1 MFFKKGQ
8 ITIFIII
15 GIFILLFFLI
25 FFLYFRSLEPSK
37 YDPEVET
44 TLRKPFDVKY
54 VDQYVQECLNQV
66 SLDGLKALGLQGGY
80 IEIPK
85 AVNFQGNSLWYIDQ
99 ANVQPSLNETIK
111 RLQDYIKEK
120 LVLCTDFDTINSR
133 DDVFISYDEPK
144 VVVFYSRKG
153 VFVDVTYPI
162 EINYQDSLSQF
173 DYFSVSYELAFRE
186 MFEVA
191 TLLVNNQLKHEFNI
205 TDPLK
210 DLDTLGYDVN
220 YFMARDDII
229 VYTIKDIKQQKD
241 GTYYTFIIASKFG
254 RSDLIRTVKL
264 QNNSASSEVVF
275 PHIIYSVDRMAQL
288 FIMSGT
294 TMELNGADVENISVR
309 QFYPEDV
316 TREDITIY
324 LTIYTDGSDSD
335 RVRGDKIWKTKYPV
349 YQFEP
354 TGLRFNAPQR
364 LIIYWDEVNFPRKG
378 EMGMLYTNGSGWV
391 PIPSRADYEYNFVYS
406 DIEGFSNYT
415 LVDCGELEQDSATVE
430 AKIDPGTGC
439 WVRMGIIIAAIAVIT
454 ILTMGLGAAA
464 TNASSGLLFTG
475 VSQSITLTTFGSVAW
490 GALTTTGVVVALG
503 GSMVAGAFINAAIG
517 FGDDDNMITFV
528 ATCEQDITVTKEGDA
543 EGGCEP
549 DEGTKKATA
558 GELIVLT
565 SKAKK
570 CPGFSAYICGSCDM
584 KCTASFI

>member
-1 MFFKKGQ
+1 MNYKKSQ
-8 ITIFIII
+8 IAIFIVLGILILFVVILFII
-15 GIFILLFFLI
+15 LFQNFEI
-25 FFLYFRSLEPSK
+25 KVKDEPTIK
-37 YDPEVET
+37 
-44 TLRKPFDVKY
+44 TLKRPFDVKF
-54 VDQYVQECLNQV
+54 VDQYVQECVNQV
-66 SLDGLKALGLQGGY
+66 SLDGLKVLGLQGGY

-85 AVNFQGNSLWYIDQ
+85 ALNFQGSSFWYIDQ
-99 ANVQPSLNETIK
+99 ANVQQSLNETIK
-111 RLQDYIKEK
+111 ILQNYIKEK
-120 LVLCTDFDTINSR
+120 LVLCTDFDTVSKIHNIN
-133 DDVFISYDEPK
+133 IEYEEPK
-144 VVVFYSRKG
+144 VTVLYSRKS
-153 VFVDVTYPI
+153 VIV
-162 EINYQDSLSQF
+162 EINYPIYISLDDNYRTF
-173 DYFSVSYELAFRE
+173 EYYIVTHELAFRE
-186 MFEVA
+186 IFEVA
-191 TLLVNNQLKHEFNI
+191 SLLINNQLKVSFNI

-229 VYTIKDIKQQKD
+229 VYTIKDIKPQKD
-241 GTYYTFIIASKFG
+241 GTYFTFIIASKFG
-254 RSDLIRTVKL
+254 RSDLKRIVKL
-264 QNNSASSEVVF
+264 QDNSASSEVVF

-294 TMELNGADVENISVR
+294 TMELNGDDVENISVQ

-430 AKIDPGTGC
+430 VKLDPGTEC
-439 WVRMGIIIAAIAVIT
+439 WVRLGIIIAAIVAIIYFLGPLILNFPGVGEGGLYVIGSFNIGWGT
-454 ILTMGLGAAA
+454 VLI
-464 TNASSGLLFTG
+464 
-475 VSQSITLTTFGSVAW
+475 GSV
-490 GALTTTGVVVALG
+490 VVG
-503 GSMVAGAFINAAIG
+503 GLINAQFAYT
-517 FGDDDNMITFV
+517 DQENLITFA
-528 ATCEQDITVTKEGDA
+528 ATCEQDITITKEGDA
-543 EGGCEP
+543 KGDCEP
-549 DEGTKKATA
+549 DEGTKRATA
-558 GELIVLT
+558 GELIMLT
-565 SKAKK
+565 SKAEK